1 MSLIRNIY
9 LHDGEGNPIGSHEGA
24 INIHDADVHRFIVS
38 KKFGQSTATST
49 TLAADVSSGA
59 TQITLTSATGFA
71 VGNHLRITGQCT
83 ENICS
88 QITVLAGNV
97 ATLDRPLDN
106 SYLSGDSVTKMIPNM
121 GVLGTLAS
129 PESFKVIPPADEVWH
144 LAEMLIEMTHGTA
157 GDNGLFG
164 DLTALTN
171 GVVLRKYD
179 GTTSS
184 YLTFTLWKTN
194 SDIVLDMYNIIY
206 AARSGGGG
214 SYGTNAKAS
223 FKNTGAI
230 VYLNGIAGDYL
241 EILVQDDLTGLDS
254 FRIKVQGHKESA

>member
-9 LHDGEGNPIGSHEGA
+9 LHDGEGNPIGSFGGA
-24 INIHDADVHRFIVS
+24 INVHDGDVHRFIVS
-38 KKFGQSTATST
+38 KIFGQPTATAT
-49 TLAADVSSGA
+49 TLAADVSSGS
-59 TQITLTSATGFA
+59 TQVTLTSATGFA
-71 VGNHLRITGQCT
+71 VGNRIRITGECT
-83 ENICS
+83 ENICG
-88 QITVLAGNV
+88 QITVLVGDV

-106 SYLSGDSVTKMIPNM
+106 SYLSGDSVTKMIPSMN
-121 GVLGTLAS
+121 VSGTLAS
-129 PESFKVIPPADEVWH
+129 PESFKVVPPSDEVWH

-164 DLTALTN
+164 DLSALTN

-179 GTTSS
+179 GATSS
-184 YLTFTLWKTN
+184 YFTFAIWKTN
-194 SDIVLDMYNIIY
+194 SDIVLDMYNIVY

-230 VYLNGIAGDYL
+230 VYLNGVAGDYL